1 MEKRANQAVDDRLR
15 INYVGKN
22 IRFFVLF
29 CNWRRCG
36 CYVAVPCAGPCSD
49 QCAHT
54 CGISRGHSGRSRRS
68 GPARDRSLRTVL
80 YFIMYGSPIRY
91 VHHMHTLRYAQRV
104 HQHRTCAHDDSSMY
118 SMSCA
123 CAPQHTLPY
132 FIVNFGSRHRH
143 GHAPHP
149 NQSYS

>member
-1 MEKRANQAVDDRLR
+1 VRTKPWTTACGSITSA
-15 INYVGKN
+15 KTSA
-22 IRFFVLF
+22 FLF
-29 CNWRRCG
+29 CFVTG
-36 CYVAVPCAGPCSD
+36 GGVAVMWLCPVLGRAVTSVRTRAESHADTAVGP
-49 QCAHT
+49 
-54 CGISRGHSGRSRRS
+54 G
-68 GPARDRSLRTVL
+68 GPVPRDRSLRTVL